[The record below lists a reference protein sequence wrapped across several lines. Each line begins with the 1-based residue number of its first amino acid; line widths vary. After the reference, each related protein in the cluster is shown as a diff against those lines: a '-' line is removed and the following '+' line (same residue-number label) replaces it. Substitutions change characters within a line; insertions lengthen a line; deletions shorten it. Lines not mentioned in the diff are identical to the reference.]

1 MQPKISIFE
10 KNYGKRGQ
18 PHLPIKEIDLID
30 FLNGVKYGNW
40 KKEVENVRLIK
51 DKESRN
57 KQKTELNQ
65 VTISGTFMKRSEE
78 GLIKHSGFICIDID
92 YSLKSYEALKLDQY
106 TYSVFKSVSGNGIAV
121 IVKIEP
127 DKETHKDSFRFLQ
140 KYYFEN
146 YGEFTD
152 LMPSSVASTRC
163 VSFDPDLF
171 INEKSKISK
180 KLKEKIVKRKSIP
193 IIFSETENHRL
204 IQEAIR
210 QGVCFA
216 NDYNEWVMLAFAI
229 ADGFGENGRDYFH
242 GLSQNHSAYKASST
256 DKQFNIALKNKKS
269 GITVGSLYYWL
280 QSAGFQLPKVNQAA
294 LNTAVIG
301 KSNNLSVDLIAQN
314 LVNQYN
320 FDLKNAEEFAKK
332 VIEDQNITLASVSG
346 DADKLIETLISW
358 LNKHYEIKLNTI
370 TRILEDK
377 GDILTQRKL
386 NSIFLK
392 AKKAFNIPALTYD
405 ILERI
410 IFSEEI
416 PEFNPFEEYFK
427 ANSYRESNGNLD
439 KLCKTIDSYD
449 EIIEFT
455 SIFIKKWFVS
465 LIAATDGY
473 PIRSVL
479 ALVGGQNTGKT
490 EWFRRL
496 LPKDLQKYYA
506 ESKMDA
512 GKDDD
517 LLMTQKL
524 IVMNDEMGGKS
535 KQDEKRFKE
544 LTSKAIFSLRAPYGR
559 NNEDFKRLAVL
570 CGTSNDKEVINDPTG
585 NTRILP
591 VEVFRIHHDLYNQI
605 DKDELFMEAKRMY
618 DKGFDYK
625 LSKKELEFLDKFG
638 GLFQAI
644 NQEHEAINKYFMMPS
659 KDPKGNYIGFV
670 ESLTATDIK
679 NIIEENSKIQIR
691 NMKKFG
697 IELKKFFGDSRG
709 IKRNGSTVYC
719 YDVQRI

>member
-1 MQPKISIFE
+1 MNISIFQNA
-10 KNYGKRGQ
+10 KNTI
-18 PHLPIKEIDLID
+18 PIDVLTIND
-30 FLNGVKYGNW
+30 FINKVKYGHW
-40 KKEVENVRLIK
+40 QIVVEKI
-51 DKESRN
+51 RN
-57 KQKTELNQ
+57 AKNDEERKAFKILLPA
-65 VTISGTFMKRSEE
+65 VTVSGTFNERKET
-78 GLIKHSGFICIDID
+78 GLIQHSGFVQIDID
-92 YSLKSYEALKLDQY
+92 HRIDCFDDLCKDQY
-106 TYSVFKSVSGNGIAV
+106 SYAVFKSAGGNGLVV
-121 IVKIEP
+121 IVKINK
-127 DKETHKDSFRFLQ
+127 DKHKESIRFLRD
-140 KYYFEN
+140 YYFN
-146 YGEFTD
+146 TYKIYID
-152 LMPSSVASTRC
+152 DAPVNVASLRF
-163 VSFDPDLF
+163 VSYDPNAY
-171 INEKSKISK
+171 INEKSKVSK
-180 KLKEKIVKRKSIP
+180 QNAEKKVKPKSLNLV
-193 IIFSETENHRL
+193 FGNSEVDGLVQE
-204 IQEAIR
+204 IQR
-210 QGVCFA
+210 SGVSIA
-216 NDYNEWVMLAFAI
+216 PSYEEYRNLAFAL

-242 GLSQNHSAYKASST
+242 ALCFNDSNYKQRDA
-256 DKQFNIALKNKKS
+256 DKQYDEALKGRKS
-269 GITVGSLYYWL
+269 GISVGTFYFMA
-280 QSAGFQLPKVNQAA
+280 QNAGFQLPKVNQAA

-377 GDILTQRKL
+377 GEILTQRKL

-427 ANSYRESNGNLD
+427 SNSYRETNGNLD

-449 EIIEFT
+449 EIVEFT
-455 SIFIKKWFVS
+455 NIFIKKWFVS

-544 LTSKAIFSLRAPYGR
+544 LTSKAVFSLRAPYGR

-591 VEVFRIHHDLYNQI
+591 IEVFRINHDSYNSI
-605 DKDELFMEAKRMY
+605 DKDELFMEAKRLY
-618 DKGFDYK
+618 DKGFDYR

-644 NQEHEAINKYFMMPS
+644 NQEYEAINKFFTQPV

-670 ESLTATDIK
+670 EFLTATDIK
-679 NIIEENSKIQIR
+679 DIIEQNSKIHIR

-697 IELKKFFGDSRG
+697 IELKKFFGESRG

>member
-1 MQPKISIFE
+1 MNISIFQNAKNTVPIDILTIDDFIAKVKHGVWQNVVE
-10 KNYGKRGQ
+10 KIRNAKSKEEKTAFKIL
-18 PHLPIKEIDLID
+18 LPA
-30 FLNGVKYGNW
+30 
-40 KKEVENVRLIK
+40 
-51 DKESRN
+51 
-57 KQKTELNQ
+57 
-65 VTISGTFMKRSEE
+65 VTVSGTFHERKES
-78 GLIKHSGFICIDID
+78 GLIQHSGFVQIDID
-92 YSLKSYEALKLDQY
+92 HDISKFDDLCKDQY
-106 TYSVFKSVSGNGIAV
+106 TYAVFKSAGGNGLVV
-121 IVKIEP
+121 IVKIN
-127 DKETHKDSFRFLQ
+127 KEKHKESIRFLRD
-140 KYYFEN
+140 YYFN
-146 YGEFTD
+146 TYKIFID
-152 LMPSSVASTRC
+152 DAPVNVASLRF
-163 VSFDPDLF
+163 VSFDPNAF
-171 INEKSKISK
+171 INEKSKVSKQISEK
-180 KLKEKIVKRKSIP
+180 KVKPKSLNLV
-193 IIFSETENHRL
+193 FGNSEVDGLVQE
-204 IQEAIR
+204 IQRSGISIAPSYEEYR
-210 QGVCFA
+210 
-216 NDYNEWVMLAFAI
+216 NLAFAL

-242 GLSQNHSAYKASST
+242 ALCFNDSNYKQRDS
-256 DKQFNIALKNKKS
+256 DKQFDEALKGRKS
-269 GITVGSLYYWL
+269 GISVGTFYYMV
-280 QSAGFQLPKVNQAA
+280 QNAGFQLPKVNQAA

-496 LPKDLQKYYA
+496 LPKNLQKYYA

-585 NTRILP
+585 NTRMLP
-591 VEVFRIHHDLYNQI
+591 VEVFSINHDLYNSI
-605 DKDELFMEAKRMY
+605 DKDELFMEAKRLY

-644 NQEHEAINKYFMMPS
+644 NQEYEAINKFFMQPV

-670 ESLTATDIK
+670 EFMTATDIK
-679 NIIEENSKIQIR
+679 DVIEQHSKIQIR

>member
-1 MQPKISIFE
+1 MNISIFQNAKNTVPIDILTIDDFIAKVKHGVWQNVVE
-10 KNYGKRGQ
+10 KIRNAKSKEEKTAFKIL
-18 PHLPIKEIDLID
+18 LPA
-30 FLNGVKYGNW
+30 
-40 KKEVENVRLIK
+40 
-51 DKESRN
+51 
-57 KQKTELNQ
+57 
-65 VTISGTFMKRSEE
+65 VTVSGTFHERKES
-78 GLIKHSGFICIDID
+78 GLIQHSGFVQIDID
-92 YSLKSYEALKLDQY
+92 HDISKFEDLCKDQY
-106 TYSVFKSVSGNGIAV
+106 TYAVFKSAGGNGLVV
-121 IVKIEP
+121 IVKIN
-127 DKETHKDSFRFLQ
+127 KEKHKESIRFLRD
-140 KYYFEN
+140 YYFN
-146 YGEFTD
+146 TYKIFID
-152 LMPSSVASTRC
+152 DAPVNVASLRF
-163 VSFDPDLF
+163 VSFDPNAF
-171 INEKSKISK
+171 INEKSKVSKQISEK
-180 KLKEKIVKRKSIP
+180 KVKPKSLNLV
-193 IIFSETENHRL
+193 FGNSEVDGLVQE
-204 IQEAIR
+204 IQRSGISIAPSYEEYR
-210 QGVCFA
+210 
-216 NDYNEWVMLAFAI
+216 NLAFAL
-229 ADGFGENGRDYFH
+229 ADGFGETGRDYFH
-242 GLSQNHSAYKASST
+242 ALCFNDSNYKQRDS
-256 DKQFNIALKNKKS
+256 DKQYDEALKGRKS
-269 GITVGSLYYWL
+269 GISVGTFYYMV
-280 QSAGFQLPKVNQAA
+280 QNAGFQLPKVNQAA

-377 GDILTQRKL
+377 GEILNQRKL

-427 ANSYRESNGNLD
+427 SNSYRETNGNLD

-449 EIIEFT
+449 EITEFT
-455 SIFIKKWFVS
+455 NIFIKKWFIS
-465 LIAATDGY
+465 LIVATDGY

-544 LTSKAIFSLRAPYGR
+544 LTSKTIFSLRAPYGR

-591 VEVFRIHHDLYNQI
+591 VEVFSINHDLYNSI
-605 DKDELFMEAKRMY
+605 DKDELFMEAKRLY

-697 IELKKFFGDSRG
+697 IELKKFFGESRG

>member
-1 MQPKISIFE
+1 MNISIFQNAKNTVPIDILTIDDFIAKVKHGVWQNVVE
-10 KNYGKRGQ
+10 KIRNAKSKEEKTAFKIL
-18 PHLPIKEIDLID
+18 LPA
-30 FLNGVKYGNW
+30 
-40 KKEVENVRLIK
+40 
-51 DKESRN
+51 
-57 KQKTELNQ
+57 
-65 VTISGTFMKRSEE
+65 VTVSGTFHERKES
-78 GLIKHSGFICIDID
+78 GLIQHSGFVQIDID
-92 YSLKSYEALKLDQY
+92 HDISKFEDLCKDQY
-106 TYSVFKSVSGNGIAV
+106 TYAVFKSAGGNGLVV
-121 IVKIEP
+121 IVKIN
-127 DKETHKDSFRFLQ
+127 KEKHKESIRFLRD
-140 KYYFEN
+140 YYFN
-146 YGEFTD
+146 TYKIFID
-152 LMPSSVASTRC
+152 DAPVNVASLRF
-163 VSFDPDLF
+163 VSFDPNAF
-171 INEKSKISK
+171 INEKSKVSKQISEK
-180 KLKEKIVKRKSIP
+180 KVKPKSLNLV
-193 IIFSETENHRL
+193 FGNSEVDGLVQE
-204 IQEAIR
+204 IQRSGISIAPSYEEYR
-210 QGVCFA
+210 
-216 NDYNEWVMLAFAI
+216 NLAFAL

-242 GLSQNHSAYKASST
+242 ALCFNDSNYKQRDS
-256 DKQFNIALKNKKS
+256 DKQFDEALKGRKS
-269 GITVGSLYYWL
+269 GISVGTFYYMV
-280 QSAGFQLPKVNQAA
+280 QNAGFQLPKVNQAA

-496 LPKDLQKYYA
+496 LPKNLQKYYA

-591 VEVFRIHHDLYNQI
+591 VEVFNINHDLYNSI
-605 DKDELFMEAKRMY
+605 DKDELFMEAKRLY

-644 NQEHEAINKYFMMPS
+644 NQEYEAINKFFMQPV

-670 ESLTATDIK
+670 EFMTATDIK
-679 NIIEENSKIQIR
+679 DVIEQHSKIQIR

>member
-1 MQPKISIFE
+1 MNISIFQNAKNTVPIDILTIDDFIAKVKHGVWQNVVE
-10 KNYGKRGQ
+10 KIRNAKSKEEKTAFKIL
-18 PHLPIKEIDLID
+18 LPA
-30 FLNGVKYGNW
+30 
-40 KKEVENVRLIK
+40 
-51 DKESRN
+51 
-57 KQKTELNQ
+57 
-65 VTISGTFMKRSEE
+65 VTVSGTFHERKES
-78 GLIKHSGFICIDID
+78 GLIQHSGFVQIDID
-92 YSLKSYEALKLDQY
+92 HDISKFDDLCKDQY
-106 TYSVFKSVSGNGIAV
+106 TYAVFKSAGGNGLVV
-121 IVKIEP
+121 IVKIN
-127 DKETHKDSFRFLQ
+127 KEKHKESIRFLRD
-140 KYYFEN
+140 YYFN
-146 YGEFTD
+146 TYKIFID
-152 LMPSSVASTRC
+152 DAPVNVASLRF
-163 VSFDPDLF
+163 VSFDPNAF
-171 INEKSKISK
+171 INEKSKVSKQISEK
-180 KLKEKIVKRKSIP
+180 KVKPKSLNLV
-193 IIFSETENHRL
+193 FGNSEVDGLVQE
-204 IQEAIR
+204 IQRSGISIAPSYEEYR
-210 QGVCFA
+210 
-216 NDYNEWVMLAFAI
+216 NLAFAL

-242 GLSQNHSAYKASST
+242 ALCFNDSNYKQRDS
-256 DKQFNIALKNKKS
+256 DKQFDEALKGRKS
-269 GITVGSLYYWL
+269 GISVGTFYYMV
-280 QSAGFQLPKVNQAA
+280 QNAGFQLPKVNQAA

-496 LPKDLQKYYA
+496 LPKNLQKYYA

-591 VEVFRIHHDLYNQI
+591 VEVFNINHDLYNSI
-605 DKDELFMEAKRMY
+605 DKDELFMEAKRLY

-644 NQEHEAINKYFMMPS
+644 NQEYEAINKFFMQPV

-670 ESLTATDIK
+670 EFMTATDIK
-679 NIIEENSKIQIR
+679 DVIEQHSKIQIR